1 MEKITN
7 SFHIFIEDPDMKY
20 KVKKVGMYILLCSIY
35 QVDDGRFI
43 VSSVHRVLILNYLFW
58 KKIGAFFQKD
68 LLDVVECLF
77 FWTNNGYF
85 SGVNDSTKNIQV
97 EDFDIQITDGYI
109 LIYSNNVESLLNWRQ
124 LFVLMT
130 NKKSVIRISK
140 SLTWMFLLK
149 HSNQESIYCRFR
161 KEKFNHIHK
170 IL

>member
-1 MEKITN
+1 MR
-7 SFHIFIEDPDMKY
+7 
-20 KVKKVGMYILLCSIY
+20 
-35 QVDDGRFI
+35 DDGRFI

-58 KKIGAFFQKD
+58 KKNRSIFSKGSSGCGWMFI
-68 LLDVVECLF
+68 

-109 LIYSNNVESLLNWRQ
+109 LIFSNNVESLLNWRQ